1 MYTSVYWCW
10 LAAAAA
16 AAKSLQSCPTLCD
29 PIDGSPTGSSV
40 PGILQAR
47 ILEWV
52 AISFS
57 NAWKWKWKVKSL
69 SRVRL
74 CSLPGSSIHGIFQAR
89 VLEWGTFAFSDV
101 GWLIRYKGYFL
112 VWSLVVMYWE
122 DENQNGILVNTSDK
136 GAKRM
141 KDFSRRK
148 GDEVIWEVRGEA

>member
-1 MYTSVYWCW
+1 MSDSLRPHGLQHARPPLSTT
-10 LAAAAA
+10 
-16 AAKSLQSCPTLCD
+16 KSYEPMD
-29 PIDGSPTGSSV
+29 
-40 PGILQAR
+40 
-47 ILEWV
+47 
-52 AISFS
+52 
-57 NAWKWKWKVKSL
+57 
-69 SRVRL
+69 
-74 CSLPGSSIHGIFQAR
+74 CSLLDSSIHWIFQAR

-148 GDEVIWEVRGEA
+148 GDEVI